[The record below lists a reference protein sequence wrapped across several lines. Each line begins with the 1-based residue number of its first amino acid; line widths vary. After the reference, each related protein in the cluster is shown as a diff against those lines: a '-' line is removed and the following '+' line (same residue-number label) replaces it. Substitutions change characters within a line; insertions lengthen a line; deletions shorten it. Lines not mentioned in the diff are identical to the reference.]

1 MSIWNL
7 HMHNREPGLKA
18 AIAAAGGINALAHR
32 LGINGPSVHRWRRVP
47 QDRIVQ
53 IEREVGVPRAVLR
66 PDLYEERADG

>member
-1 MSIWNL
+1 MV
-7 HMHNREPGLKA
+7 RDPGV
-18 AIAAAGGINALAHR
+18 IAALDKAGGYNALAR
-32 LGINGPSVHRWRRVP
+32 LLGIDPAAVWRWRRVP